1 MDGSWVVHF
10 QNTVCT
16 KMITYVYSNDK
27 KNLHFNLEYAEI

>member
-16 KMITYVYSNDK
+16 KMVTYVYSNDK
-27 KNLHFNLEYAEI
+27 KKIYILI